1 MVCSK
6 LHRQGLRP
14 WSGLREGLMSESMYV
29 PPELANARKRAQGQK
44 LFVWG
49 AIAAGV
55 GCVGALLSV
64 VLKVVWLGILGGP
77 IGALSGL
84 ALFVGVVCLA
94 VGFTQIRAARS
105 GGTD

>member
-1 MVCSK
+1 
-6 LHRQGLRP
+6 
-14 WSGLREGLMSESMYV
+14 MSESMYV

-77 IGALSGL
+77 IGKRS
-84 ALFVGVVCLA
+84 
-94 VGFTQIRAARS
+94 RS
-105 GGTD
+105 GFSAAYSHWPNNTTSTTEPTGMTD